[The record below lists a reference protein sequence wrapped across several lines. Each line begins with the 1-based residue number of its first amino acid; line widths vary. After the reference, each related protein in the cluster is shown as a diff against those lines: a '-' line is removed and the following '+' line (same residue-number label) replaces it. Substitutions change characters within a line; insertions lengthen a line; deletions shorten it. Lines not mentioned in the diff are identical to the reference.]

1 MITNPLSRKLDKRFT
16 ISLMY
21 AQISIFQIGLLL
33 PTEYIKNLLATES
46 FWVSWYVSNWFY
58 CKAVPSS
65 TSIMQK
71 GVGRGRVTSFI

>member
-46 FWVSWYVSNWFY
+46 F
-58 CKAVPSS
+58 
-65 TSIMQK
+65 
-71 GVGRGRVTSFI
+71 